1 MRTHCSGCSC
11 CRDFNATRCSSRL
24 TGDKLPV
31 STGILLDSAGWAS
44 SSYVLML
51 DLLETSIATLT
62 PTVIVQ
68 LMGWSGLRVCWR
80 RTISLGLELGSGGVP
95 PNPFVVSTNLGLNQ
109 QRHARDSSG
118 GQPVYN
124 CLLEFNAATASLDG
138 AAGLMP
144 RMGVDAPNWRQQSPG
159 CTLYMYICICMFLYI
174 YIHTHIH
181 ITREHIT
188 REREKDRER
197 ESASE
202 RERETDLPCNRVWLA
217 RYKVSRCC
225 LWRIPLARGD
235 GWGFASGTG
244 GRHSTNAS
252 LAMGLGQSC
261 IAQCF
266 VTLLGPVAFPGFNK
280 CCFMQATSEGSHERM
295 VPGKRCQ

>member
-1 MRTHCSGCSC
+1 M
-11 CRDFNATRCSSRL
+11 L
-24 TGDKLPV
+24 QTGGSKAL
-31 STGILLDSAGWAS
+31 A
-44 SSYVLML
+44 VL
-51 DLLETSIATLT
+51 
-62 PTVIVQ
+62 
-68 LMGWSGLRVCWR
+68 
-80 RTISLGLELGSGGVP
+80 
-95 PNPFVVSTNLGLNQ
+95 F
-109 QRHARDSSG
+109 
-118 GQPVYN
+118 
-124 CLLEFNAATASLDG
+124 
-138 AAGLMP
+138 
-144 RMGVDAPNWRQQSPG
+144 
-159 CTLYMYICICMFLYI
+159 ICIYVYVCFYIYI
-174 YIHTHIH
+174 YIHIY
-181 ITREHIT
+181 ILQENILQE
-188 REREKDRER
+188 RERERQRER
-197 ESASE
+197 ERARARE